1 MSVETWHEHGMK
13 SFTFYIALFQAAIII
28 NSVTIQDDLSQGMIS
43 RAILEKA
50 GPALQEQFVSEL
62 QKLPSERSN
71 FIYTKGFNLD
81 CEHVLHVVWPSYIE
95 GNRQE
100 VMLAL
105 QCFIHMH
112 LGANQLI

>member
-1 MSVETWHEHGMK
+1 MK

-28 NSVTIQDDLSQGMIS
+28 NSMTTQDDLSQGTVS
-43 RAILEKA
+43 KAILEKA
-50 GPALQEQFVSEL
+50 GPAMQEQLVSEL
-62 QKLPSERSN
+62 QKLPSERSS

-81 CEHVLHVVWPSYIE
+81 CEHVLHVVWPPYIE

-105 QCFIHMH
+105 QCFIHLN